1 MARMPFSLF
10 LALRY
15 LKPKRTFVSIIALI
29 SMIGVTLG
37 VMVLI
42 VVIAV
47 MTGFGRDL
55 RDRVLGM
62 KSHIMVFGRHA
73 VPKSEKTMELIG
85 KTPEVVALTPYIQGP
100 VLVKFR
106 GRIFAPQIYG
116 MDEKRG
122 AKVNKLAQYLVAGKL
137 DLTGSRVVIGSEMAA
152 LYGVTVGDRLTIYSP
167 KNLTQKGEILLPEES
182 TVVGIF
188 ESGMYEFDLSII
200 FTSLELA
207 QDLYDLPGQVHGYS
221 VMTEDPD
228 RAGEVR
234 EALNSR
240 LPETMTAHTWM
251 QLNRPIFS
259 ALAVEKNMMF
269 FLLIFIDV
277 VAAFGV
283 MSTLITFVVQKT
295 REIGVMKALGAS
307 PRCILEVFVLQG
319 IIIGTIG
326 TTAGLF
332 LGLLLV
338 RFRNEFLELLRNTT
352 GFEVFPREIY
362 NFPSL
367 PAHVEGSDLLVIC
380 LASLVLCTLAGLIP
394 AYFGSRLSPVD
405 AMNRE

>member
-1 MARMPFSLF
+1 MSGLPFSLF

-15 LKPKRTFVSIIALI
+15 LKPKRTFVSIISVI
-29 SMIGVTLG
+29 SMIGVMLG

-62 KSHIMVFGRHA
+62 KSHIMVFGQHA
-73 VPKSEKTMELIG
+73 IPKSEKTMDLIA
-85 KTPEVVALTPYIQGP
+85 KTPKVVALTPYIQGP
-100 VLVKFR
+100 VLVKFH

-122 AKVNKLAQYLVAGKL
+122 AKVNKLAQYMIEGKL
-137 DLTGSRVVIGSEMAA
+137 DLTGGQVVIGSEMAS
-152 LYGVTVGDRLTIYSP
+152 LYGISVGDRLTIYSP
-167 KNLTQKGEILLPEES
+167 KNLNKTGEVLLPEES

-188 ESGMYEFDLSII
+188 ESGMYEFDLNIV

-207 QDLYDLPGQVHGYS
+207 QDLYELPGQIHGYS
-221 VMTEDPD
+221 VMTEDAD
-228 RAGEVR
+228 QARGVR
-234 EALNSR
+234 DDLNAR
-240 LPETMTAHTWM
+240 LPETMVARTWM
-251 QLNRPIFS
+251 QLNKPLFS

-295 REIGVMKALGAS
+295 REIGVMKAIGAA
-307 PRCILEVFVLQG
+307 PGRILEVFVLQG

-326 TTAGLF
+326 TTAGLG

-338 RFRNEFLELLRNTT
+338 RYRNEFLELLRKTT
-352 GFEVFPREIY
+352 GYEVFPKEIY

-367 PAHVEGSDLLVIC
+367 PAHVEASDLAIIC
-380 LASLVLCTLAGLIP
+380 LTSMVLCTLAGLIP
-394 AYFGSRLSPVD
+394 AYFGSRLSPVE
-405 AMNRE
+405 AMTRE

>member
-29 SMIGVTLG
+29 SMIGVTLD

-137 DLTGSRVVIGSEMAA
+137 DLTGSR
-152 LYGVTVGDRLTIYSP
+152 
-167 KNLTQKGEILLPEES
+167 
-182 TVVGIF
+182 
-188 ESGMYEFDLSII
+188 
-200 FTSLELA
+200 
-207 QDLYDLPGQVHGYS
+207 
-221 VMTEDPD
+221 
-228 RAGEVR
+228 
-234 EALNSR
+234 
-240 LPETMTAHTWM
+240 
-251 QLNRPIFS
+251 
-259 ALAVEKNMMF
+259 
-269 FLLIFIDV
+269 
-277 VAAFGV
+277 
-283 MSTLITFVVQKT
+283 
-295 REIGVMKALGAS
+295 
-307 PRCILEVFVLQG
+307 
-319 IIIGTIG
+319 
-326 TTAGLF
+326 
-332 LGLLLV
+332 
-338 RFRNEFLELLRNTT
+338 
-352 GFEVFPREIY
+352 
-362 NFPSL
+362 
-367 PAHVEGSDLLVIC
+367 
-380 LASLVLCTLAGLIP
+380 
-394 AYFGSRLSPVD
+394 
-405 AMNRE
+405 